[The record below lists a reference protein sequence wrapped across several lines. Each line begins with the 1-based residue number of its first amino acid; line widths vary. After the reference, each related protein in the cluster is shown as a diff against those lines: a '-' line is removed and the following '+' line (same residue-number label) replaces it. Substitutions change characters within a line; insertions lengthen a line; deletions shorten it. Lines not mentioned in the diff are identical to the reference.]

1 MERMEEPVVAR
12 NLTKSYRDLLAVRG
26 ISFSVRYGE
35 CFGFLGP
42 NGAGKTSIM
51 RMIGC
56 ASPVT
61 SGELLV
67 NGLSVKT
74 DAREI
79 KAGIGVVPQEEN
91 LDDEVSVLNN
101 LLLYAGYFGI
111 SRDEALSQAMKALE
125 TFQLADRAKSQVD
138 ELSGGMKRRLLIARG
153 LINHPRLILL
163 DEPTTGLD
171 PQARHL
177 VWRTLRSLR
186 EQGVT
191 VLLTTHYMEE
201 AAALCD
207 RLIVM
212 HEGRIVAEGT
222 PGDLVL
228 RYVGETVAEMRSTHE
243 DARARVVEA
252 LRGQSAEIEET
263 EDTVYAFG
271 MTGIQAAR
279 LALDHAQLIVRP
291 GNLEDVFLRL
301 TGRGLDE

>member
-1 MERMEEPVVAR
+1 MEGMEEPVVAR
-12 NLTKSYRDLLAVRG
+12 DLTKSYRDILAVRG
-26 ISFSVRYGE
+26 ISFSVSHGE

-42 NGAGKTSIM
+42 NGAGKTSTM

-74 DAREI
+74 DAPKI

-91 LDDEVSVLNN
+91 LDDEVFVLNN

-111 SRDEALSQAMKALE
+111 PRDEARSQAMTALE
-125 TFQLADRAKSQVD
+125 AFQLADRANSKVD

-153 LINHPRLILL
+153 LINRPKLILL

-191 VLLTTHYMEE
+191 ILLTTHYMEE

-222 PGDLVL
+222 PGDLIL
-228 RYVGETVAEMRSTHE
+228 RYVGETVVEMRSTQK
-243 DARARVVEA
+243 DARARVIEA
-252 LRGQSAEIEET
+252 LRSQSAEIEET

-271 MTGIQAAR
+271 ITGVQAAR

-291 GNLEDVFLRL
+291 GNLEDVFLRV